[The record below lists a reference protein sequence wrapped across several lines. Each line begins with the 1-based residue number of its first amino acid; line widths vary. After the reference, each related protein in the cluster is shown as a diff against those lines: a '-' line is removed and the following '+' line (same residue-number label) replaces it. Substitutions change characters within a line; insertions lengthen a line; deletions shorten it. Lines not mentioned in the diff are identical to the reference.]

1 MIDNLDSYTKQ
12 RDKRSHGFSK
22 LVKQEKAKLA
32 SLIRDKKEVVKRR
45 VLNKDIDN
53 K

>member
-1 MIDNLDSYTKQ
+1 MINKLDSYTKQ

-22 LVKQEKAKLA
+22 LVKQEKAKLV
-32 SLIRDKKEVVKRR
+32 SLIMDKKEGVKRR
-45 VLNKDIDN
+45 VLNKEIDN